1 MRVVIVCTSG
11 AGKTTLARRLSHE
24 FGLAHV
30 ELDAINWQPG
40 WRALYEED
48 LPEFTRRVAAATA
61 GERWVCDGAYGRV
74 RDVLWP
80 RATHLVWLDLPR
92 HAILRQVIVRSLI
105 RGLTRTPVF
114 NGNREDLR
122 QMFEPDSPVRTAW
135 THFHR
140 NRARYEAALAQPE
153 HAHLT
158 LLRIAR
164 RSEVASVAARIRGSC
179 AA

>member
-1 MRVVIVCTSG
+1 MRVVIVGTSG
-11 AGKTTLARRLSHE
+11 AGKTTLARRLSRE
-24 FGLAHV
+24 LDLPHV

-48 LPEFTRRVAAATA
+48 LPEFRRRVAQTTA

-74 RDVLWP
+74 RDTLWP

-92 HAILRQVIVRSLI
+92 GTIMRQVIARSLL
-105 RGLTRTPVF
+105 RGLTRKPLF

-122 QMFEPDSPVRTAW
+122 QLFAPDSPVRTAW
-135 THFHR
+135 TNHQR

-153 HAHLT
+153 HTHLT
-158 LLRIAR
+158 VLRITR
-164 RSEVASVAARIRGSC
+164 RRDVAGVVGRIRGSC

>member
-1 MRVVIVCTSG
+1 MRVVIVGTAG
-11 AGKTTLARRLSHE
+11 AGKTTLARRLARE
-24 FGLAHV
+24 LDLRHV

-48 LPEFTRRVAAATA
+48 LPDFSRRVAEATA

-92 HAILRQVIVRSLI
+92 GAIMRQVIVRSLG
-105 RGLTRTPVF
+105 RGLSRKPLF

-122 QMFEPDSPVRTAW
+122 QIFEPDSPVRTAW
-135 THFHR
+135 TNFHL

-153 HAHLT
+153 HSHLT
-158 LLRIAR
+158 VIRIAR
-164 RSEVASVAARIRGSC
+164 RRDVAGVGARIRGSC
-179 AA
+179 PA